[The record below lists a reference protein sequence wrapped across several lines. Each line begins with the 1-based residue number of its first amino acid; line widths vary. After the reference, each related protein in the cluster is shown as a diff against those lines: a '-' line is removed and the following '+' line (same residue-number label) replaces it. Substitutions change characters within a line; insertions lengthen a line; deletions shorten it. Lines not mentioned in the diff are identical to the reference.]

1 MMIHTI
7 TKFGALMGLGVA
19 LSLAAGCASTP
30 IKGKP
35 MGSGSVY
42 SDVQV
47 NDRTDANAAMG
58 TKMGESCA
66 TAILGVISTG
76 DASVATAA
84 RMAGIT
90 KIAVVDAYHSNILG
104 VISKYCTR
112 VLGE

>member
-1 MMIHTI
+1 MHVI
-7 TKFGALMGLGVA
+7 TKLGGLVGLGLVVA
-19 LSLAAGCASTP
+19 LAAGCASTP

-35 MGSGSVY
+35 MGTGSVY
-42 SDVQV
+42 SDVRV
-47 NDRTDANAAMG
+47 NDKTDANAAMG
-58 TKMGESCA
+58 SKMGESCA

-90 KIAVVDAYHSNILG
+90 KVAVVDAYHSNILG